1 MFETVTV
8 SLSAHVPSSAL
19 LLYQVLPLGIG
30 KSLFVNAAFR
40 RWLLLSTL
48 SPLWLFGVFHSLALL
63 MWDREL
69 DLLV

>member
-8 SLSAHVPSSAL
+8 SLSAHVPSSTL
-19 LLYQVLPLGIG
+19 LLYQVLPLRVG
-30 KSLFVNAAFR
+30 KSLFVDAAFGR
-40 RWLLLSTL
+40 RLLLSTL

-69 DLLV
+69 HLLV